1 MATAMFHLH
10 VMQHFPS
17 LHTRHVLSMTIF
29 CVNLHHSWFFSPPS
43 PSLCKF
49 SFFLCQAKCHTPP
62 KDYEIFK
69 SNKKNN
75 ITLSL
80 VLAPRQKE
88 ELFTTVSKFVLRA
101 YWCTFILYAF
111 SFFNFSNFSHRFPPL
126 WAWEGERASMSLLPP
141 RSISFCDLLRPREIL
156 IRFFPPTSFFFRSHL
171 CKRFSSAAHF
181 PYLLGNIQTFSP
193 PRADDDD
200 DRNDYLH
207 LLTVLTSLRGSVT
220 CENERKFRDFSHFLT
235 HSALF
240 G

>member
-1 MATAMFHLH
+1 MFHLH
-10 VMQHFPS
+10 VMQNFPS
-17 LHTRHVLSMTIF
+17 LHSHHVLSMTIF
-29 CVNLHHSWFFSPPS
+29 CFNLHHSWFFSPPPS

-62 KDYEIFK
+62 KDYEISK
-69 SNKKNN
+69 SNKKH

-111 SFFNFSNFSHRFPPL
+111 SFFNFIKFSHGFSPFMSER
-126 WAWEGERASMSLLPP
+126 EGERASVCLCCPP
-141 RSISFCDLLRPREIL
+141 SSISFCDLLRPRENL

-181 PYLLGNIQTFSP
+181 PYLLGNI
-193 PRADDDD
+193 
-200 DRNDYLH
+200 
-207 LLTVLTSLRGSVT
+207 
-220 CENERKFRDFSHFLT
+220 
-235 HSALF
+235 
-240 G
+240 